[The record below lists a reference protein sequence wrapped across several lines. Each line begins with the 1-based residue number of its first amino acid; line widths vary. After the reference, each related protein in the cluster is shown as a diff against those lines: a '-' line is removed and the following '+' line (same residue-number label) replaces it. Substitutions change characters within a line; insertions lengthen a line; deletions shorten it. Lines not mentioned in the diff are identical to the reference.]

1 MVAYFVP
8 DVGLAGDGASRGYPL
23 MSASIP
29 QVPVRPA
36 VRALYRALAG
46 FIGIAGVV
54 AILGTALLAWRG
66 ARAPA
71 AGDIM
76 MLPLLAWF
84 MRLMFHAALYGE
96 APADGEYWPLAS
108 RGVWEGYIFLLIAYW
123 IFNRH

>member
-1 MVAYFVP
+1 
-8 DVGLAGDGASRGYPL
+8 

-46 FIGIAGVV
+46 LIGIAGVA

-66 ARAPA
+66 ARVPTM
-71 AGDIM
+71 GDIM